1 MLPAAAVSEIVQAL
15 GIFFE
20 EVKIRHVRKTLK
32 WTMQSQF
39 YLIVMSDASDLV
51 QAWAFYLVCKTSVG
65 NSVSTSSK
73 KKLLPI
79 QKDPSEETIEMDR
92 LQRCA
97 LGGARST
104 SEAQTLSSNHTS
116 ASTGFEFETGTYNIH
131 LDMALSGGS
140 RQKASDTI
148 IPFHIISSVQYVNEE

>member
-1 MLPAAAVSEIVQAL
+1 MQTTYAVSEIVQAL

-20 EVKIRHVRKTLK
+20 EVKIRHVRQTLK

-39 YLIVMSDASDLV
+39 YLIAMSDASDLV

-65 NSVSTSSK
+65 NSVSTSSQ

-97 LGGARST
+97 LDGAQST
-104 SEAQTLSSNHTS
+104 NEAQTTLSSNNTS
-116 ASTGFEFETGTYNIH
+116 ASECFETGTYNIH
-131 LDMALSGGS
+131 LDMALTPLSLKKPS
-140 RQKASDTI
+140 L
-148 IPFHIISSVQYVNEE
+148 PFLE